1 MTLSILLTR
10 IFRNIYTSTFSV
22 GQLKWIPISIQQQ
35 IYNRQI
41 QNHSSDYVHSSNLI
55 HFNSWNLPE
64 YDDGG
69 LSSSGRRCVAGISD
83 KASTEPLNKE
93 LNDSVD
99 SLEEKNPDIIPQNNA
114 EDEYQDEERA
124 FERLNN
130 ATLRVYSRMQ
140 SPSSQLKNNGS
151 YDGYTKTV
159 SKV

>member
-1 MTLSILLTR
+1 M
-10 IFRNIYTSTFSV
+10 IFA
-22 GQLKWIPISIQQQ
+22 
-35 IYNRQI
+35 
-41 QNHSSDYVHSSNLI
+41 
-55 HFNSWNLPE
+55 E

-69 LSSSGRRCVAGISD
+69 LSSAGRRCVAGNSD

-140 SPSSQLKNNGS
+140 SPSTQLKNNGS

-159 SKV
+159 STSILYSTLVVNH

>member
-1 MTLSILLTR
+1 MWILIIIRVIIFAPPHTLSVYVTGSKIC
-10 IFRNIYTSTFSV
+10 TFWHS
-22 GQLKWIPISIQQQ
+22 LIIIS
-35 IYNRQI
+35 
-41 QNHSSDYVHSSNLI
+41 
-55 HFNSWNLPE
+55 E

-69 LSSSGRRCVAGISD
+69 LSSTGRRCVAGNSD
-83 KASTEPLNKE
+83 KASTEPLNKD

-140 SPSSQLKNNGS
+140 SPSSQLKNNS
-151 YDGYTKTV
+151 YEGYTKTV
-159 SKV
+159 SL